1 MTMKEQMY
9 RSAVGDEKD
18 LMLYD
23 ETPYEYASGGKTPEV
38 LPEPSPVRQKK
49 IAARQEAERMAD
61 VELRADL
68 EEFIRDDQLARLG
81 WDLYTSGEL
90 MVAGFPTP
98 FDYTRVIKGEGED
111 ARETVRDEKSYL
123 IGGTHTPIP
132 GRETRPYYEGSDKI
146 TKSRTSINQRED
158 IAERLDKMGVEPS
171 DKIPLISYFAE
182 PQYIPPYGRTDP
194 EKYMGDRATVMIT
207 LAHELRHAALNYLHF
222 EHGAP
227 RLSHG
232 REERLMDYF
241 DDKARNQASEKNALV
256 SAESPY
262 EALQSR
268 GEVAR
273 YTRLNKEQ
281 AELFNELATEILKKR
296 GVPPVAKPEEKGFI
310 TRTIDKLFFRPH
322 PATGT
327 LKKAGGKPVDYE
339 SEAMQSAQF

>member
-1 MTMKEQMY
+1 
-9 RSAVGDEKD
+9 
-18 LMLYD
+18 
-23 ETPYEYASGGKTPEV
+23 
-38 LPEPSPVRQKK
+38 
-49 IAARQEAERMAD
+49 
-61 VELRADL
+61 
-68 EEFIRDDQLARLG
+68 
-81 WDLYTSGEL
+81 
-90 MVAGFPTP
+90 
-98 FDYTRVIKGEGED
+98 
-111 ARETVRDEKSYL
+111 
-123 IGGTHTPIP
+123 
-132 GRETRPYYEGSDKI
+132 
-146 TKSRTSINQRED
+146 
-158 IAERLDKMGVEPS
+158 
-171 DKIPLISYFAE
+171 
-182 PQYIPPYGRTDP
+182 
-194 EKYMGDRATVMIT
+194 MIT

-310 TRTIDKLFFRPH
+310 TRTIDKLFSRPH

-327 LKKAGGKPVDYE
+327 LKKGGGKPVDYE